1 MARRGERRR
10 AHRKRKRHHWEAAAV
25 KKAARGKRRV
35 HLRACTRVRHEE
47 VQTRMLT
54 KDPTAA
60 ARHAAAG
67 RRPPREGAV
76 EPSEAVREAWREAHG
91 RTVECPRCGHLVH
104 WRNCKAKAN
113 RRQPAELRDGDGCLG
128 AKCGARNAT
137 AAGRAA
143 AMRRMCEALEN
154 GTRRLVA
161 WPATA
166 DDTDVWIRPE
176 EAVRAILRRMEEMY
190 GK

>member
-25 KKAARGKRRV
+25 KKAAKRKRRV
-35 HLRACTRVRHEE
+35 HLHACTRVRHEE

-67 RRPPREGAV
+67 RRPPRGGAV